1 MEFLAQTFL
10 VKNKKL
16 NFITLGLLAR
26 ESKKLNQGERVR
38 RPKPDDQM
46 RRDWRKY
53 SKESL
58 SGMLAEI
65 SWRTGVEGVQQYW
78 NIFENLCNLLCN
90 RFKPL
95 NNKIDYS
102 WLNESLNTFKVKC
115 KKLLLQTV

>member
-58 SGMLAEI
+58 SGMSAEI
-65 SWRTGVEGVQQYW
+65 SWRRGVEGGAAVLEY
-78 NIFENLCNLLCN
+78 F
-90 RFKPL
+90 
-95 NNKIDYS
+95 
-102 WLNESLNTFKVKC
+102 
-115 KKLLLQTV
+115 